1 MITPLDIT
9 QREFKKAFRGFDPK
23 EVKAFLE
30 DVAHEIER
38 LIKENTLLIDRLQR
52 LEEELKAH
60 AEREESL
67 KRTLVTAQRLT
78 DTLKENAKKEAELLI
93 KETELKAERLMEQAH
108 QRLASIQWEI
118 EELKRQKTLFE
129 AKLRSAIKLHLD
141 LLDAEPDRQARR
153 PPDAGPQAGR
163 P

>member
-1 MITPLDIT
+1 MITPLDLT
-9 QREFKKAFRGFDPK
+9 QREFKKVFRGFDPK

-30 DVAHEIER
+30 EVAQEMER

-141 LLDAEPDRQARR
+141 LLEAEPDRQARR
-153 PPDAGPQAGR
+153 PPDAGSQTGR

>member
-9 QREFKKAFRGFDPK
+9 QREFKKAFRGLDPK
-23 EVKAFLE
+23 EVRAFLE
-30 DVAHEIER
+30 DIAQEMER

-52 LEEELKAH
+52 LEEELRAH

-93 KETELKAERLMEQAH
+93 KEAELKAERLLEQAH
-108 QRLASIQWEI
+108 QKLAYVQGEI

-141 LLDAEPDRQARR
+141 LLDAEP
-153 PPDAGPQAGR
+153 GR
-163 P
+163 